1 MKLKAENF
9 NIVYGTK
16 NNAYVV
22 AENEKLVCIGG
33 DLIDQI
39 AGQSGLD
46 DWDSPE
52 DGDYDA
58 ICDVISSFLE
68 NNHEDSPISMWFD

>member
-1 MKLKAENF
+1 MKLKSENF

-22 AENEKLVCIGG
+22 AENEKLILIGW
-33 DLIDQI
+33 DLINQI

-46 DWDSPE
+46 DWDFPE

-58 ICDVISSFLE
+58 ICDVINSFDE
-68 NNHEDSPISMWFD
+68 NNFENQPISMWFD